1 MKQAA
6 HLLDLLQQRFDKNS
20 LRHPDIKW
28 SEVQARL
35 TAAPADKLNSLWQME
50 ESGGEP
56 ALVWQN
62 DKTGAYAF
70 VDCAAESPKD
80 RRSLCYDQEAL
91 EARKAHKPDGSA
103 WASAS
108 EMGIRLLNEE
118 EYLKLQELGK
128 YDLKTS
134 SWLDTPA
141 TVRSLGGAIF
151 GDRRFDRVFIYHN
164 GAESYYGSRGWRG
177 ILEI

>member
-1 MKQAA
+1 MEQAA
-6 HLLDLLQQRFDKNS
+6 HLLELLQQRFDKNS
-20 LRHPDIKW
+20 QRHPGIKW

-62 DKTGAYAF
+62 DKTGTYAF

-91 EARKAHKPDGSA
+91 EARKAHKPNGSA

-108 EMGIRLLNEE
+108 EMGIR
-118 EYLKLQELGK
+118 
-128 YDLKTS
+128 
-134 SWLDTPA
+134 
-141 TVRSLGGAIF
+141 
-151 GDRRFDRVFIYHN
+151 
-164 GAESYYGSRGWRG
+164 
-177 ILEI
+177 